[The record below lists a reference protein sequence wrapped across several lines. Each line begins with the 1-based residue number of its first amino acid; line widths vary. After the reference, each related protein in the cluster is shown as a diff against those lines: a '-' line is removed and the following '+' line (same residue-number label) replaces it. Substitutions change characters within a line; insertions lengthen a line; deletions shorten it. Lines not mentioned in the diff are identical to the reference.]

1 MQNASERRFLAFSS
15 QNIDCFLF
23 SLACMNDDREVALP
37 RRLQLTPED
46 GNLSLAR
53 RIVVVKVQTDFTPCD
68 NAPAAFHQRSD
79 SLFSF
84 VVIEASIVR
93 MRANFRVDTIVFVA
107 HFNFPLKNPTGPVA

>member
-1 MQNASERRFLAFSS
+1 MQNASERRSLAFSS

-23 SLACMNDDREVALP
+23 SLARMNDDRQVALP
-37 RRLQLTPED
+37 CRLQLTPED

-68 NAPAAFHQRSD
+68 NAPAAFHERSD

-84 VVIEASIVR
+84 VVVEASIGR
-93 MRANFRVDTIVFVA
+93 MRANCRVDTIVFLTQL
-107 HFNFPLKNPTGPVA
+107 NCPSKNPTVRAT